1 MTKSNRFFVFCAA
14 FLLGIVI
21 GEVFTLS
28 LLLSI
33 CFLVC
38 LLFFLIAML
47 FVKMTQPRSYFVV
60 LVLIL
65 IVLGV
70 FVRAQANPQITEEH
84 ISFYNDQ
91 QIEFEAIVNQEPDVR
106 LDKQKLTVEPVNY
119 KGKVL
124 LGLALYPEYEYGD
137 RLQVKCRLQAPEPI
151 EDFKYDRYLSR
162 YNIYSLC
169 YRPYIK
175 VLGKDQG
182 SYLVG
187 KVFKIKKKVETSIN
201 RTLAEPQA
209 ALTAGILLGSRQG
222 IPSVLLEKFNITGI
236 THIIA
241 ISGYNI
247 TIIVVLLMNLG
258 KHLYIN
264 RKKMIWLILIGL
276 LFFVILTG
284 ASASVVR
291 AAIMGMIVVL
301 AKHLGRIGK
310 ISNVLIFSAVL
321 MVIVNPKILIWDAG
335 FQLSF
340 LATIGLVYLS
350 PRLLP
355 LFKWVPKKM
364 ALQENFVSTLSA
376 IIFTL
381 PLILFSFQRLSIV
394 APLVNLLVLPVI
406 PISMLFG
413 FVMFLSS
420 LVHTFFGQVIGW
432 FTWLLLK
439 YVVEV
444 VELFASFSWASVE
457 VSLSWWMMFL
467 LYIGL
472 FYLIL
477 RKKH

>member
-1 MTKSNRFFVFCAA
+1 
-14 FLLGIVI
+14 
-21 GEVFTLS
+21 
-28 LLLSI
+28 
-33 CFLVC
+33 
-38 LLFFLIAML
+38 
-47 FVKMTQPRSYFVV
+47 
-60 LVLIL
+60 
-65 IVLGV
+65 
-70 FVRAQANPQITEEH
+70 
-84 ISFYNDQ
+84 
-91 QIEFEAIVNQEPDVR
+91 
-106 LDKQKLTVEPVNY
+106 
-119 KGKVL
+119 
-124 LGLALYPEYEYGD
+124 
-137 RLQVKCRLQAPEPI
+137 
-151 EDFKYDRYLSR
+151 
-162 YNIYSLC
+162 
-169 YRPYIK
+169 
-175 VLGKDQG
+175 
-182 SYLVG
+182 
-187 KVFKIKKKVETSIN
+187 
-201 RTLAEPQA
+201 
-209 ALTAGILLGSRQG
+209 
-222 IPSVLLEKFNITGI
+222 
-236 THIIA
+236 
-241 ISGYNI
+241 
-247 TIIVVLLMNLG
+247 
-258 KHLYIN
+258 
-264 RKKMIWLILIGL
+264 MIWLILIGL